1 MYKMDSETSRINT
14 SSISN
19 WKSKGIALYLSII
32 FAQKN
37 RYKDM
42 AEAYKFMKTPP
53 KTQTETE
60 TALTRI
66 QRADLEVAIYLY
78 N

>member
-1 MYKMDSETSRINT
+1 
-14 SSISN
+14 
-19 WKSKGIALYLSII
+19 
-32 FAQKN
+32 
-37 RYKDM
+37 M
-42 AEAYKFMKTPP
+42 AEAYKDMKTPP
-53 KTQTETE
+53 KTQAE